1 MFVFNVL
8 LLKFKV
14 GNEIFADVKCRVC
27 TPELSDN
34 LVGFIFL

>member
-14 GNEIFADVKCRVC
+14 RDDIFTDIKCRMC
-27 TPELSDN
+27 TPELSGS